1 MPEKPTDPDVCT
13 DPEKQETCS
22 GECASCP
29 SAKEHGMGSGLP
41 EKAALDVRHVILVLS
56 GKGGVGKS
64 TVAVNLAYALS
75 SHGYNTGLLD
85 LDLHGPTVPKML
97 GIENFKL
104 QTIDNKIEPVRVT
117 GTLAAVSM
125 AFLLPDTS
133 TPVIWRGPM
142 KMSAISQFLSDVN
155 WGSLDFLVVDLPPG
169 TGDEALTIAQLAP
182 NLRGAVIVTTPQ
194 EVATLETSKAVR
206 FVEKLGIPVIGV
218 VENMSGMVCPHCQ
231 TEIDVFGKGGGKK
244 MAEDLGVPFLGSIP
258 ARHHDARGGRRGPAG
273 RDPAWRRRPHVEGG
287 QRGHGKPDQ
296 ARRRITSHSFSRIR
310 VCAAAGRRPRTG

>member
-1 MPEKPTDPDVCT
+1 MADTSNKPDDCS
-13 DPEKQETCS
+13 DPEMKETCS
-22 GECASCP
+22 GECATCP
-29 SAKEHGMGSGLP
+29 GAEKEHRTAGGLP
-41 EKAALDVRHVILVLS
+41 ERAAIDVKHVILVLS

-75 SHGYNTGLLD
+75 SHGYNTGILD

-97 GIENFKL
+97 GIENHKL
-104 QTIDNKIEPVRVT
+104 QTMDNKIEPVRVT

-142 KMSAISQFLSDVN
+142 KMSAISQFLTDVN
-155 WGSLDFLVVDLPPG
+155 WGPLDFLVVDLPPG

-206 FVEKLGIPVIGV
+206 FVEKLDIPVIGV

-231 TEIDVFGKGGGKK
+231 AEIDVFGRGGGKK
-244 MAEDLGVPFLGSIP
+244 MAEDLGVPYLGAIP
-258 ARHHDARGGRRGPAG
+258 LDIEMRQAGDAGRPAVIRRGGE
-273 RDPAWRRRPHVEGG
+273 DPTWKAVNEVMENLVKRVE
-287 QRGHGKPDQ
+287 Q
-296 ARRRITSHSFSRIR
+296 
-310 VCAAAGRRPRTG
+310 